1 MRELLPIFIICI
13 SGALLTDM
21 LSLYDHENKEYVHKV
36 KFFFVIIT
44 LIAAVF
50 CGLRISYNDTYSYRH
65 LYDIVDTTQPFF
77 ADFSWQLSESTG
89 FKMVYKAM
97 AYMGWD
103 VQLFLM
109 AFALFDVGVFFW
121 FVFKYSRSYTLSVFL
136 LFATGVYTFCF
147 AAIMQCTA
155 TAFALIGV
163 DLFFRR
169 RPVGFLLFV
178 LIGCSFHTYCFIY
191 FIIPLM
197 VSQPWHQRTYAII
210 AATLI
215 VAILFTGF
223 IRLVIGITSATGEQY
238 TVDSFTSEGVNVI
251 RVLVSFVTPLL
262 SYLVRD
268 DLKKSDDKVM
278 NVAINLCIVHACIMF
293 LGLFGTANYFARL
306 ANYFLVFQCIA
317 LPYLVDRFFSN
328 EQSGFLSVKT
338 IMVTGYT
345 GYFIYGTGMV
355 NGGFDALFSG
365 ITIGDFLSL
374 FSR

>member
-1 MRELLPIFIICI
+1 ME
-13 SGALLTDM
+13 
-21 LSLYDHENKEYVHKV
+21 
-36 KFFFVIIT
+36 
-44 LIAAVF
+44 
-50 CGLRISYNDTYSYRH
+50 
-65 LYDIVDTTQPFF
+65 
-77 ADFSWQLSESTG
+77 
-89 FKMVYKAM
+89 
-97 AYMGWD
+97 
-103 VQLFLM
+103 
-109 AFALFDVGVFFW
+109 
-121 FVFKYSRSYTLSVFL
+121 
-136 LFATGVYTFCF
+136 
-147 AAIMQCTA
+147 
-155 TAFALIGV
+155 
-163 DLFFRR
+163 
-169 RPVGFLLFV
+169 
-178 LIGCSFHTYCFIY
+178 SFHTYCFIY